1 MDAVNVERVG
11 PDSASAELQA
21 ELDAAVPLL
30 RAAAT
35 DLETIEVK
43 SAAGGYTTAT
53 DASRTT
59 RYM

>member
-1 MDAVNVERVG
+1 MDAVNAERVG
-11 PDSASAELQA
+11 PNAASAELQA

-53 DASRTT
+53 DASPAT